1 MRESCTVVRSKKVR
15 FVLSGG
21 IHEFDLQDVLSAPA
35 GAVFSDDTATLT
47 VSEDREYYTLKSGG
61 TLEYKVYR
69 SMIEMISNKPW
80 MAIDL

>member
-1 MRESCTVVRSKKVR
+1 MRESCTVVRSKKMR

-35 GAVFSDDTATLT
+35 GAVFSDDTANWIAL
-47 VSEDREYYTLKSGG
+47 EDREYYTLKSGV